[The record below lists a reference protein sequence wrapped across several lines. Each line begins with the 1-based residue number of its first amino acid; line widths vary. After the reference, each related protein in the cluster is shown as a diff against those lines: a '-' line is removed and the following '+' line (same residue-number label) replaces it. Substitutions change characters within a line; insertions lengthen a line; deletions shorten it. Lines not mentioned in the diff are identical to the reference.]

1 MIGPDA
7 GSSRPT
13 VVVAGALAQ
22 RPGIGGHAWVF
33 RNWLAGF
40 AAAGADV
47 LFVDR
52 LEPAMLADPETP
64 PEATAQWRW
73 LRDVMTG
80 AGMEGRFALLYDRGR
95 RCLGLDRA
103 EIQRRARGAVLF
115 NVMGYLDD
123 GALLAAADRRVFVDI
138 DPGFPQLWR
147 EAGLHDAFAGHD
159 AFVTVGQNIGRAG
172 CTVPAGGLEWVPTL
186 PPVDLA
192 AWPAV
197 PAPAVPAP
205 ASSAPAGRAAGR
217 FTSICTWRGPFG
229 PVVHD
234 GVTYGLRVHEFRRF
248 VALPGEIPGARFEL
262 ALDIDDA
269 DRADRGL
276 LADHGWRLADPRRV
290 AGSPSAYRAY
300 ICASTAEFLVAKQL
314 YVRTA
319 GGWVSDRS
327 ACYLA
332 SGRPVVA
339 QDTGLAGGPLQAGE
353 GFVTFTSPDGAA
365 AAVAE
370 VLGNPTRHAK
380 AARDLAVDCLDATK
394 VAGSLLAKLGVA

>member
-1 MIGPDA
+1 MSGPGA
-7 GSSRPT
+7 GSRRPT
-13 VVVAGALAQ
+13 VIVAGGLAQ
-22 RPGIGGHAWVF
+22 RPGVGGHAWVF

-47 LFVDR
+47 AFVDR
-52 LEPAMLADPETP
+52 LEPAMLADPDMP

-73 LRDVMTG
+73 LRDVMGG
-80 AGMEGRFALLYDRGR
+80 AGMEGRYALLYDRGR

-103 EIQRRARGAVLF
+103 ELEGRARGAVLF

-123 GALLAAADRRVFVDI
+123 DALLAGAGRRVFVDI

-147 EAGLHDAFAGHD
+147 ELGLHDAFAGHD

-172 CTVPAGGLEWVPTL
+172 CTVPAGGLDWIPTL
-186 PPVDLA
+186 PPVDLG
-192 AWPAV
+192 AWPVAV
-197 PAPAVPAP
+197 GSP
-205 ASSAPAGRAAGR
+205 SGREAAR
-217 FTSICTWRGPFG
+217 FTTVCTWRGPFG

-248 VALPGEIPGARFEL
+248 AALPGEIPAARFEL
-262 ALDIDDA
+262 ALDIDPA
-269 DRADRGL
+269 DRADRAL
-276 LADHGWRLADPRRV
+276 LVDNGWRLADPRRV

-300 ICASTAEFLVAKQL
+300 VSGSAAEFLVAKQL
-314 YVRTA
+314 YVRTG

-339 QDTGLAGGPLQAGE
+339 QDTALGGGPLDGGE
-353 GFVTFTSPDGAA
+353 GFVTFTTPEGAA

-370 VLGNPTRHAK
+370 VLGNHTRHAK
-380 AARDLAVDCLDATK
+380 AARDLAVDCFDATK
-394 VAGSLLAKLGVA
+394 VAGSLLRTLGVA

>member
-1 MIGPDA
+1 MRSLRP

-52 LEPAMLADPETP
+52 LEPAMLDDPDALPET
-64 PEATAQWRW
+64 TVQWRW
-73 LRDVMTG
+73 LAGVMAG
-80 AGMEGRFALLYDRGR
+80 AGMDGRYAVLFDGGR

-103 EIQRRARGAVLF
+103 DLERRARGAVLF

-123 GALLAAADRRVFVDI
+123 ETLLAAAARRVFVDI

-147 EAGLHDAFAGHD
+147 ELGLHDAFAGHD
-159 AFVTVGQNIGRAG
+159 AFVTVGQNVGRAG
-172 CTVPAGGLEWVPTL
+172 CTVPTGGIEWIPTL

-192 AWPAV
+192 AWPIGA
-197 PAPAVPAP
+197 
-205 ASSAPAGRAAGR
+205 APAGREAGR
-217 FTSICTWRGPFG
+217 LTSICTWRGPFG

-248 VALPGEIPGARFEL
+248 AALPGMVPGARFEL
-262 ALDIDDA
+262 ALDIDDDDAA
-269 DRADRGL
+269 DRAL
-276 LADHGWRLADPRRV
+276 LAAQGWRLRDPRRV
-290 AGSPSAYRAY
+290 AGNPRAY
-300 ICASTAEFLVAKQL
+300 QAYVAGSSAEFLVAKQL
-314 YVRTA
+314 YVRTG

-332 SGRPVVA
+332 SGRPVIA
-339 QDTGLAGGPLQAGE
+339 QDTGLAGGHPLAESIGGGE
-353 GFVTFTSPDGAA
+353 GFVTFTTPGEAA

-370 VLGNPTRHAK
+370 VLGNPARHAK
-380 AARDLAVDCLDATK
+380 AARELAVDCFDAAK
-394 VAGSLLAKLGVA
+394 VARSLLHRLGVA

>member
-1 MIGPDA
+1 MTSLRRE
-7 GSSRPT
+7 SSRPT

-52 LEPAMLADPETP
+52 LEPAMLADPDAP
-64 PEATAQWRW
+64 PETTVQWRW
-73 LRDVMTG
+73 LAGVMAG
-80 AGMEGRFALLYDRGR
+80 AGMDGRYALLFDGGR

-103 EIQRRARGAVLF
+103 ELERRVRGAVLF

-123 GALLAAADRRVFVDI
+123 EALLAAAARRVYVDI

-147 EAGLHDAFAGHD
+147 DLGLHD
-159 AFVTVGQNIGRAG
+159 AFVTVGQNIGRPGCSVPTAG
-172 CTVPAGGLEWVPTL
+172 IEWIPTL

-197 PAPAVPAP
+197 GAPGRRD
-205 ASSAPAGRAAGR
+205 AGRL
-217 FTSICTWRGPFG
+217 TSVGTWRGPFG

-248 VALPGEIPGARFEL
+248 AGLPGMVPGARFEL
-262 ALDIDDA
+262 ALDIDDDDEA
-269 DRADRGL
+269 DRAL
-276 LADHGWRLADPRRV
+276 LAGQGWRLTDPRRV
-290 AGSPSAYRAY
+290 AGTPRAY
-300 ICASTAEFLVAKQL
+300 QDYVSGSSAEFLVAKQL
-314 YVRTA
+314 YVRTG

-332 SGRPVVA
+332 SGRPVIA
-339 QDTGLAGGPLQAGE
+339 QDTGLACGHPLAELIGGGE
-353 GFVTFTSPDGAA
+353 GFVTFTTPDEAA
-365 AAVAE
+365 EVVAE
-370 VLGNPTRHAK
+370 VLGNPARHAK
-380 AARDLAVDCLDATK
+380 AARELAVDCFDAAE
-394 VAGSLLAKLGVA
+394 VAGSLLRRLGVA

>member
-1 MIGPDA
+1 MNIPRR

-52 LEPAMLADPETP
+52 LEPAMLADPDTP
-64 PEATAQWRW
+64 PEDTGEWRW
-73 LRDVMTG
+73 LQGVMAG
-80 AGMEGRFALLYDRGR
+80 AGMDGRYALLFDGGR
-95 RCLGLDRA
+95 HCLGLHRA
-103 EIQRRARGAVLF
+103 DLERRAHGAVLF

-123 GALLAAADRRVFVDI
+123 DVLLAGADRRVFVDI

-147 EAGLHDAFAGHD
+147 ELGLHDAFAGHD
-159 AFVTVGQNIGRAG
+159 AFVTVGQNLGRPG
-172 CTVPAGGLEWVPTL
+172 CAVPAGGVDWIPTL

-192 AWPAV
+192 AWPAGD
-197 PAPAVPAP
+197 
-205 ASSAPAGRAAGR
+205 APAGPNAGR
-217 FTSICTWRGPFG
+217 LTSVCSWRGPFG
-229 PVVHD
+229 PLVRD

-248 VALPGEIPGARFEL
+248 AGLPGKVPGVRFEL
-262 ALDIDDA
+262 ALDIDDDDGA
-269 DRADRGL
+269 DRAL
-276 LADHGWRLADPRRV
+276 LAERGWRLTDPRRV
-290 AGSPSAYRAY
+290 AGNPRAY
-300 ICASTAEFLVAKQL
+300 QAYISGSAAEFLVAKQL
-314 YVRTA
+314 YVRTG

-339 QDTGLAGGPLQAGE
+339 QDTGLAGGPLGCGE
-353 GFVTFTSPDGAA
+353 GFVTFTTPDEAA

-370 VLGNPTRHAK
+370 VLGNPARHAK
-380 AARDLAVDCLDATK
+380 AARHLAAECFDATK
-394 VAGSLLAKLGVA
+394 VAASLPQRLGVV

>member
-1 MIGPDA
+1 MTGPA
-7 GSSRPT
+7 GGAARPT

-73 LRDVMTG
+73 LRDVMAG
-80 AGMEGRFALLYDRGR
+80 AGMEGRYALLYDRGR
-95 RCLGLDRA
+95 QCLGLDRA
-103 EIQRRARGAVLF
+103 DLERRARGAVLF

-123 GALLAAADRRVFVDI
+123 AALLAAAGRRVFVDI

-147 EAGLHDAFAGHD
+147 ELGLHDAFAGHD
-159 AFVTVGQNIGRAG
+159 AFVTVGQNVGRAG
-172 CTVPAGGLEWVPTL
+172 CAVPAGGLDWIATL

-192 AWPAV
+192 AWPAGEL
-197 PAPAVPAP
+197 PPGPD
-205 ASSAPAGRAAGR
+205 AAR
-217 FTSICTWRGPFG
+217 FTSVCTWRGPFG

-248 VALPGEIPGARFEL
+248 AALPGEVPGARFEL
-262 ALDIDDA
+262 ALDIDA
-269 DRADRGL
+269 TDRADRAL
-276 LADHGWRLADPRRV
+276 LTGQRWTLVDPRRA

-300 ICASTAEFLVAKQL
+300 VSGSAAEFLVAKQL
-314 YVRTA
+314 YARTA

-332 SGRPVVA
+332 SGRPVLA
-339 QDTGLAGGPLQAGE
+339 QDTGLAGGPLDGGE
-353 GFVTFTSPDGAA
+353 GFVTFTSLEGAA
-365 AAVAE
+365 AAAAE

-380 AARDLAVDCLDATK
+380 AARDLAGDCFDATK
-394 VAGSLLAKLGVA
+394 VAGSLLLELGVA